1 MDAMV
6 VSLRLNQKTIVS
18 RGVPGG
24 VPGGGLAGM
33 RGGICRTGALVL
45 LASSALLSSCSD
57 APTGNVA
64 INQAD
69 GMVINPP
76 EFLQGRAIVQ
86 TNLTPRVTVVADG
99 VSYDAVQTNSTSA
112 PWIGQVY
119 VPEGSN
125 PIVNIMWVETQVPGL
140 AASLNGE
147 LPLAITT
154 VSVDN
159 IIVNEA
165 VTTGRYITRS
175 TEENPQPLLDVDSDG
190 ASNIEERQAGS
201 RPGDPNDI
209 PPSVLVLY
217 NDLAPN
223 IDGQFDSLWNTAQFW
238 DLNGAELG
246 ISNLLLDNGV
256 VDTAIGNDFRWAA
269 MHDGSFMYLMVFAE
283 RGASQ
288 TPTGDFEALV
298 YEDDSV
304 DIYWD
309 GNNSKGAS
317 YDGVDDF
324 HVIVGLLAEDGKPNR
339 STAADARIQIGDR
352 SVPLDLAALQ
362 YAVCLCDGDQQIYEF
377 RFDLA
382 AMEIPVDST
391 FGFELNINND
401 ADGGARDAKWAWFN
415 GTGID
420 DTWRFPLRMGNVRL
434 EPLPN

>member
-6 VSLRLNQKTIVS
+6 ANFRLNQKTTMS
-18 RGVPGG
+18 GVATSGA
-24 VPGGGLAGM
+24 LAGM
-33 RGGICRTGALVL
+33 PGSIFRAGALLL

-57 APTGNVA
+57 TPTGNVA

-69 GMVINPP
+69 GMVLNPP

-86 TNLTPRVTVVADG
+86 TNLTPRVSVVADG

-119 VPEGSN
+119 VPEGSS
-125 PIVNIMWVETQVPGL
+125 PTVNIMWVETQVPGL
-140 AASLNGE
+140 AASFNGE

-165 VTTGRYITRS
+165 MAITTDQYVLNS
-175 TEENPQPLLDVDSDG
+175 TDENPQPLLDIDSDG
-190 ASNIEERQAGS
+190 ASNLEERQRGS

-209 PPSVLVLY
+209 PPAVLVLY
-217 NDLAPN
+217 NDRVPN
-223 IDGQFDSLWNTAQFW
+223 IDGQYDSLWNTAQFR
-238 DLNGAELG
+238 DLDGAELG
-246 ISNLLLDNGV
+246 INNLLLDNGV
-256 VDTAIGNDFRWAA
+256 VDTAISSDFRWAA
-269 MHDGSFMYLMVFAE
+269 MHDGDFMYLMVFAE
-283 RGASQ
+283 SGSNQ
-288 TPTGDFEALV
+288 TPTSDSDDFV

-324 HVIVGLLAEDGKPNR
+324 HVIVGLLDENDRANR
-339 STAADARIQIGDR
+339 STADDARIQTGDR
-352 SVPLDLAALQ
+352 SAPLDLEAIQ
-362 YAVCLCDGDQQIYEF
+362 YAVCLCNGDQQIYEF
-377 RFDLA
+377 RLDLT
-382 AMEIPVDST
+382 AMRIPVDST

-401 ADGGARDAKWAWFN
+401 ADGGARDAKWTWFN
-415 GTGID
+415 DTGID

-434 EPLPN
+434 EPVPN